1 MTRHPA
7 EVLLER
13 WRSDLAAWAIPGEI
27 RSQVSETPWVL
38 PRQVFARRAERQLR
52 QPFGCSFERAREALQ
67 PPGEVLDV
75 GAGAGAACL
84 PLAQLATD
92 ITAVDRDEE
101 MLRVLAETA
110 ARNGTRVRTVTASWP
125 EAARQA
131 GTADVVTCHHVLYN
145 VADLEP
151 FVAALTR
158 RARRRVVV
166 EVTSRHPLVSLNPL
180 WQRIH
185 GLPRPEGPTA
195 EDVLAILTALGLRV
209 AAEAWTRPATS
220 DYASF
225 ADLVEVTRRRLCLPP
240 ERAGDL
246 ADVMRELGSDP
257 DQPLDLG
264 SSGRHLV
271 TIWWP
276 GSAQR

>member
-1 MTRHPA
+1 VTRHPP
-7 EVLLER
+7 EVLLGR
-13 WRSDLAAWAIPGEI
+13 WRGDLAAWAIPDEI

-38 PRQVFARRAERQLR
+38 PRQMFARRAERQLR

-67 PPGEVLDV
+67 PSGEVVDV

-84 PLAQLATD
+84 PLAQLATG
-92 ITAVDRDEE
+92 ITAVDSDDE
-101 MLRVLAETA
+101 VLSILAATA
-110 ARNGTRVRTVTASWP
+110 ARIGTRVRTVTATWP
-125 EAARQA
+125 EAAGQV

-166 EVTSRHPLVSLNPL
+166 EMTARHPLISLNPL
-180 WQRIH
+180 WERFH
-185 GLPRPEGPTA
+185 GLRRPEGPTA
-195 EDVLAILTALGLRV
+195 DDALAILAALGLDV
-209 AAEAWTRPATS
+209 AAEAWTRPATAE
-220 DYASF
+220 YASF
-225 ADLVEVTRRRLCLPP
+225 ADMVEVTRRRLCLPP
-240 ERAGDL
+240 GRAGEL
-246 ADVMRELGSDP
+246 AEALRESGTHP

-264 SSGRHLV
+264 SSGRQLV

-276 GSAQR
+276 GSGQS